1 MATKGKGVNK
11 ELEVSELVSKSEQFI
26 EKYKMHIVYVITG
39 VAAITACVLGI
50 YYGYLVPQ
58 EKKASVAIFKGEQY
72 FARDS
77 FALALNGNQADYPG
91 FLSIIDSYGTSS
103 SANLARA
110 YAGICYF
117 RMGDSESAAQ
127 ILKGFK
133 GKDNMVSSA
142 IIGLIG
148 DCYINS
154 GRIAEGI
161 PYFEK
166 AARKADNEILGP
178 VFLKKAGLAY
188 EELKQYGNAVKAY
201 TTIKEK
207 YFNSEEASSIDKY
220 ITRASELAKK

>member
-1 MATKGKGVNK
+1 MSTKGKGVST
-11 ELEVSELVSKSEQFI
+11 ELEVGELVSRSEQFI
-26 EKYKMHIVYVITG
+26 EKYKMRILYCIVG
-39 VAAITACVLGI
+39 VATIIACVLGI
-50 YYGYLVPQ
+50 YYGFLVPQ

-91 FLSIIDSYGTSS
+91 FLSIIDSYGTSA

-117 RMGDSESAAQ
+117 RMGDPESAANM
-127 ILKGFK
+127 LKGFK
-133 GKDNMVSSA
+133 GKDNMISPA

-148 DCYINS
+148 DCYVNS
-154 GRIAEGI
+154 GQIAEGI

-166 AARKADNEILGP
+166 AALKADNEILGP

-188 EELKQYGNAVKAY
+188 EELKQYSNAVKAY

-220 ITRASELAKK
+220 ITRASELANK